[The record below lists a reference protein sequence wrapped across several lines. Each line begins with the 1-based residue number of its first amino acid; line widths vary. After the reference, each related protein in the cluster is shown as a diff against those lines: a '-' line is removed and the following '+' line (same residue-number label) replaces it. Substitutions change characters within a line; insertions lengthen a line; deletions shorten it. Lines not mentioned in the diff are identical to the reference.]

1 MSTPTPTVQYRVFVA
16 KSNEI
21 VDGPDDADVVITVPL
36 DDVRDPAFEP
46 TVAYMRGRLKTT
58 GSTGAFFD
66 LLRAG
71 DVAEAL
77 SRLASHP

>member
-1 MSTPTPTVQYRVFVA
+1 MPTVQYRVFVA

-21 VDGPDDADVVITVPL
+21 IDGPDDADVVLTVPL
-36 DDVRDPAFEP
+36 DEVRDPSFEP

-66 LLRAG
+66 MLRSGEIA
-71 DVAEAL
+71 AAL
-77 SRLASHP
+77 TRLASQS

>member
-1 MSTPTPTVQYRVFVA
+1 VRAAVPTVQYRVFVA
-16 KSNEI
+16 KSNEL

-36 DDVRDPAFEP
+36 DDVRDPTFDP

-66 LLRAG
+66 VLRSG
-71 DVAEAL
+71 DVAAVL
-77 SRLASHP
+77 SRLASQP

>member
-1 MSTPTPTVQYRVFVA
+1 MPTVQYRLFIA

-36 DDVRDPAFEP
+36 DDVRDPSFEP

-66 LLRAG
+66 MLRSGEIA
-71 DVAEAL
+71 AAL
-77 SRLASHP
+77 TRLASQS